1 MDLIHINRKIL
12 LNLQEE
18 LQKEYIKENVY
29 HAIASDPTVESEF
42 QNEENIID
50 YIVNGIHFVIKQ
62 NEAFYEKYGKDIG
75 NGKKMVLEGD
85 LIPYLSDT
93 SGFYHS
99 TGKYVICPF
108 DWTPNENH
116 EFDYSFY
123 IAKSI

>member
-1 MDLIHINRKIL
+1 MDLITINRKIV
-12 LNLQEE
+12 LNLTEE

-29 HAIASDPTVESEF
+29 HAIASDPDLEQIFEGADI
-42 QNEENIID
+42 QD
-50 YIVNGIHFVIKQ
+50 YIVTGILHIIKA
-62 NEAFYEKYGKDIG
+62 NEEFHAKYGRDIG

-85 LIPYLSDT
+85 LVPYGEEPT
-93 SGFYHS
+93 GFYHS

-108 DWTPNENH
+108 DWTINDNF